1 MNWRRVAEVLRLRE
15 AVRLMD
21 ERDAADERL
30 DAVQSE
36 VDKLA
41 EETIVQAEAARDMK
55 NQARLGSYGR
65 IRIDR

>member
-21 ERDAADERL
+21 ERDAYDDQL
-30 DAVQSE
+30 DRE
-36 VDKLA
+36 
-41 EETIVQAEAARDMK
+41 QAELEDLTEATLRQTTAAKVMK
-55 NQARLGSYGR
+55 DQARLGSYGR

>member
-1 MNWRRVAEVLRLRE
+1 MNWRRVAELLHLRE

-21 ERDAADERL
+21 ERDATDERL
-30 DAVQSE
+30 EAEQAE
-36 VDKLA
+36 VDELA
-41 EETIVQAEAARDMK
+41 QETVVQAQAARDMK